1 MPKKI
6 IGYELFAMRLSGHTQ
21 QYRIAC
27 KAEVREFRAELRAWI
42 NAQPTKWRMV
52 CAAITE

>member
-1 MPKKI
+1 MSKKI
-6 IGYELFAMRLSGHTQ
+6 IGFELFAMRRSGHTQ

-27 KAEVREFRAELRAWI
+27 KAEVPELRAELRAWI

-52 CAAITE
+52 CAPITE